1 MDKKEIDYLLGN
13 EYLYTRTKSIIKERN
28 KEEILFLHAAL
39 IIKKY
44 RMDSDS
50 KIFKSMKP
58 IYSEL
63 IELPIS
69 KMPEYTKLLKVGTIG
84 IDMKKEEFYRLLQE
98 AKNDI
103 EALFTYKAL
112 E

>member
-69 KMPEYTKLLKVGTIG
+69 KMPEYTKLLKV
-84 IDMKKEEFYRLLQE
+84 
-98 AKNDI
+98 
-103 EALFTYKAL
+103 
-112 E
+112 